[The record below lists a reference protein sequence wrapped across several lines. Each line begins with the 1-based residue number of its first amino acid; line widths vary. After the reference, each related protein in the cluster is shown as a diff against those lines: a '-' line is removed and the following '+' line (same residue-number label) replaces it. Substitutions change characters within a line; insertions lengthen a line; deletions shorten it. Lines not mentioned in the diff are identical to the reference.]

1 MEVRRIKKYTK
12 EDILE
17 QLKYHYSKN
26 PNMSGLSFGNDKEV
40 SSVKTVKRIFGSWSN
55 ALKAAEIPEKEK
67 LTKKDIIFQLKA
79 FYKKNSRISSHSFE
93 KDKRFCSPNTVSY
106 HFGSWGEA
114 LKEAG
119 LREEK
124 SYVEYDKE
132 KLLIVLK
139 KKVKTGE
146 LRYRTDIGKL
156 EGVPSWTY
164 VSQLWTWDELVKILK
179 LNRRVYAY
187 TDDEIIEKYNKLKKK
202 KKYKKERITSEIMTK
217 ETGVSMEAIRLHFGN
232 WNKFL
237 ELIKEN
243 DILRMTKVLHTDEE
257 ILEMY
262 RDFSIKIGKDGYG
275 ATGKDLKKKGF
286 PYKVNVLRI
295 RFKSLNNMRKLLGF
309 KMNRGYSVYTK
320 EILTKILLEKYKEYG
335 RRLTQNEMREINKKY
350 KNDKEKKL
358 PGMST
363 FLAYFKTTKMSK
375 VWEEVLKEKG
385 L

>member
-1 MEVRRIKKYTK
+1 MTCNFVNEIDLRDFTK
-12 EDILE
+12 GYSNYLE
-17 QLKYHYSKN
+17 
-26 PNMSGLSFGNDKEV
+26 
-40 SSVKTVKRIFGSWSN
+40 
-55 ALKAAEIPEKEK
+55 
-67 LTKKDIIFQLKA
+67 
-79 FYKKNSRISSHSFE
+79 
-93 KDKRFCSPNTVSY
+93 
-106 HFGSWGEA
+106 
-114 LKEAG
+114 
-119 LREEK
+119 
-124 SYVEYDKE
+124 
-132 KLLIVLK
+132 VLK
-139 KKVKTGE
+139 NFDENKE
-146 LRYRTDIGKL
+146 NL
-156 EGVPSWTY
+156 E
-164 VSQLWTWDELVKILK
+164 
-179 LNRRVYAY
+179 
-187 TDDEIIEKYNKLKKK
+187 
-202 KKYKKERITSEIMTK
+202 
-217 ETGVSMEAIRLHFGN
+217 
-232 WNKFL
+232 

-320 EILTKILLEKYKEYG
+320 EILTKILLKKYKEYG
-335 RRLTQNEMREINKKY
+335 RKLTQKEMREINKKY